1 MRKFAIPAM
10 GAAAMLA
17 LSAGTLAAQ
26 DTAGAPPPP
35 ADTATGTAGTSEP
48 LPATLMRA
56 VTGSPIRSSPS
67 GSWTTA
73 MARTAPVPESIAGD
87 IGTALA

>member
-35 ADTATGTAGTSEP
+35 ADTATGTAGTQ
-48 LPATLMRA
+48 
-56 VTGSPIRSSPS
+56 
-67 GSWTTA
+67 
-73 MARTAPVPESIAGD
+73 AP
-87 IGTALA
+87 GTADNTAADTAAEPSADTSASGAGATQP

>member
-1 MRKFAIPAM
+1 MRKLAIPAM

-35 ADTATGTAGTSEP
+35 ADAATGTAGTQ
-48 LPATLMRA
+48 
-56 VTGSPIRSSPS
+56 
-67 GSWTTA
+67 
-73 MARTAPVPESIAGD
+73 AP
-87 IGTALA
+87 GTADGTSADTAAQPGADASASGAGATQP